1 MVGKLALLGLVL
13 LVPATVAVAED
24 GQGQPVF
31 RQEGQA
37 SYYGDDAKG
46 KKTASGERF
55 DPAKSVAA
63 HPTLPL
69 GSEVTV
75 KSPETGKEVTVRVI
89 DRGPNAP
96 DRDIDLS
103 KGAAKK
109 LGITKEGVASVEFEA
124 TKKQVEK
131 AIDTPQEAPKVE
143 QQLKEAR
150 QEAAQQGTP
159 QPKPAPKLDPPQQ

>member
-13 LVPATVAVAED
+13 LVPVAVTMAED

-109 LGITKEGVASVEFEA
+109 LGITKEGVAPVEIEA

-150 QEAAQQGTP
+150 QEAAHEGTP
-159 QPKPAPKLDPPQQ
+159 QPTPAPKLDPPQQ

>member
-37 SYYGDDAKG
+37 SYYGDNAKG

-55 DPAKSVAA
+55 DPAKPLAA

-69 GSEVTV
+69 GSEGTG
-75 KSPETGKEVTVRVI
+75 KSPETGKEVTVKVI

-109 LGITKEGVASVEFEA
+109 LGITKEGVAPVEIEA

-131 AIDTPQEAPKVE
+131 AIDTPSTTAEVHGS
-143 QQLKEAR
+143 LFD
-150 QEAAQQGTP
+150 AASGSGGR
-159 QPKPAPKLDPPQQ
+159 AAG

>member
-1 MVGKLALLGLVL
+1 MIGKLAVVGLVL
-13 LVPATVAVAED
+13 LVPGAVALAAD
-24 GQGQPVF
+24 DQGQPVF

-37 SYYGDDAKG
+37 SYYGADAKG
-46 KKTASGERF
+46 KRTASGERF
-55 DPAKSVAA
+55 NPQAPVAA

-75 KSPETGKEVTVRVI
+75 KSPETGKEVKVKVV

-109 LGITKEGVASVEFEA
+109 LGITKEGVAPVEIEA
-124 TKKQVEK
+124 TKAGVEK

-150 QEAAQQGTP
+150 KEAAEEGTP
-159 QPKPAPKLDPPQQ
+159 QPKPVPKLDPPQE

>member
-1 MVGKLALLGLVL
+1 MVGKLALLGLAL

-109 LGITKEGVASVEFEA
+109 LGITKEGVASVEIEA

-150 QEAAQQGTP
+150 QEAAHEGTP
-159 QPKPAPKLDPPQQ
+159 QPTPAPKLDPPQQ

>member
-1 MVGKLALLGLVL
+1 MIGKLTLLSLVL
-13 LVPATVAVAED
+13 LAPAAAAVAED
-24 GQGQPVF
+24 DQGQPVF

-37 SYYGDDAKG
+37 SYYGDAAKG
-46 KKTASGERF
+46 KRTASGERF
-55 DPAKSVAA
+55 DPAKPVAA

-75 KSPETGKEVTVRVI
+75 RNPETGKEIQVKVI
-89 DRGPNAP
+89 DRGPNVP

-109 LGITKEGVASVEFEA
+109 LGITKDGVAPVEIEA
-124 TKKQVEK
+124 TKQQVEK
-131 AIDTPQEAPKVE
+131 AIDKPEEAPKVE

-150 QEAAQQGTP
+150 QEAAQEGTL
-159 QPKPAPKLDPPQQ
+159 QPRPVPKLDPPQQ